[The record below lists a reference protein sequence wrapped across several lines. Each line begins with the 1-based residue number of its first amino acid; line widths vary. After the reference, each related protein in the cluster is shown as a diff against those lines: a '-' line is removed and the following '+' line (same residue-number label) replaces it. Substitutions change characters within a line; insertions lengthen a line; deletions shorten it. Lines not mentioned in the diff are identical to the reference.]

1 MFLFFIAL
9 FLTIKLVDWAVA
21 FVANGPLSR
30 HMLAH
35 IVLMNLVAPLAALG
49 LIRGLWVS
57 TALPFAAL
65 AAATAVQLML
75 LWAWHAPP
83 LLTASLE
90 QPIVHVVASATL
102 SVAALW
108 FWLAVFTI
116 TGARRWQAIAALLIT
131 GKLFCLL
138 GALLIFA
145 PRTLYVCA
153 ATSICGPGV
162 PASLDDQQMAGVVMV
177 VACPLTYVTAGVII
191 AARWLFELSQREP
204 AAIPRAREVE
214 A

>member
-1 MFLFFIAL
+1 MLGHIA
-9 FLTIKLVDWAVA
+9 
-21 FVANGPLSR
+21 
-30 HMLAH
+30 
-35 IVLMNLVAPLAALG
+35 LMNLVAPLAALA
-49 LIRGLWVS
+49 LIRGKWVP

-65 AAATAVQLML
+65 AAATALQLLL
-75 LWAWHAPP
+75 LWGWHAPP
-83 LLTASLE
+83 VLTASLE
-90 QPIVHVVASATL
+90 RPIIHFLASATL
-102 SVAALW
+102 SISALW

-116 TGARRWQAIAALLIT
+116 SGARRWEAIAALLIT

-153 ATSICGPGV
+153 ATSICAPGV
-162 PASLDDQQMAGVVMV
+162 PASLDDQQMAGVLMV

-204 AAIPRAREVE
+204 TAIPRAREVE